1 MAPRALALALVLA
14 LVLAR
19 AAAELAEELV
29 LALGAAEEEAPAGGA
44 APSGPAAFHRA
55 AKASW
60 RLPGRYLVVL
70 RAGGGRAEVRGA
82 ARRLQ
87 ARAARRGYLTEL
99 LHVFHL
105 LPAFLVKMSSDVL
118 DTVRGARD
126 GPQRGGGGLWGAG
139 GGSPGLGG
147 GTEALPPRRAP
158 GLSSPQALKLPHVE
172 YVEEDAYVFAQSI
185 PWNLGRIVPPQP
197 SSGAYSPPN
206 KGDLVEIYLLD
217 TSVQST
223 HREIEGRVLVTDF
236 ESVPEEDGTRFHR
249 QASKCDSHGT
259 HMAGVLSGRD
269 AGVATGANIRS
280 LRVLNCQGKGT
291 LSGTL
296 IGLEFIKATLEARPH
311 APLVV
316 LLPFAG
322 AYSRV
327 LNAGCRRMVQMGVV
341 VVTAA
346 GNYKD
351 DACLYSPA
359 SEPEVRAGGNSLGC
373 EDVGGRAATSLGSSA
388 PAPSRLS
395 GLGLRIVS
403 RSRPPPSPPWQV
415 ITVGATNSED
425 QPASIGTLGTNFG
438 RCVDLFAPGDDIIGA
453 SSDCSTCFTTQS
465 GTSQAAAHVAG
476 ELGCGVAGRAGS
488 PLALSGAGAGHVSL
502 QLRCSGQSCVGGCVA
517 PGSHRGPPGLLA
529 GIAAM
534 LLSAEPQ
541 LSLAELRQRLLH
553 FATKNVMD
561 MAWFPEEQRLQTPN
575 SVAGLPTRL
584 GADEQLYCRSVWS
597 ARSGLTR
604 HATAVAR
611 CASAE
616 EMLSCSSF
624 SRSGRRLGEHMED
637 KDGQKQCVAH
647 NAFRGQGVYAIA
659 RCCTWPRAECRINA
673 SSPAAEGAGCSPR
686 DHVLTGC
693 SFHSPTAALGDSGR
707 PVVGPGS
714 GPSHCAVRTEV
725 MAHALCCPAAG
736 LECRVKEHMSL
747 GSAEKVTVSCD
758 DGWTLTGCNAHS
770 QSPGTMGAYAVD
782 DTCVAASI
790 PGSSTAAVI
799 AICCRSRQ

>member
-1 MAPRALALALVLA
+1 T
-14 LVLAR
+14 
-19 AAAELAEELV
+19 
-29 LALGAAEEEAPAGGA
+29 
-44 APSGPAAFHRA
+44 
-55 AKASW
+55 
-60 RLPGRYLVVL
+60 
-70 RAGGGRAEVRGA
+70 

-105 LPAFLVKMSSDVL
+105 LPAFLVKMSGDVL
-118 DTVRGARD
+118 DT
-126 GPQRGGGGLWGAG
+126 
-139 GGSPGLGG
+139 
-147 GTEALPPRRAP
+147 
-158 GLSSPQALKLPHVE
+158 ALKLPDVV

-206 KGDLVEIYLLD
+206 KGDQVEIYLLD

-223 HREIEGRVLVTDF
+223 HREIEGRVLVTNF

-249 QASKCDSHGT
+249 QASKCDRHGT

-269 AGVATGANIRS
+269 AGVAAGANIRS

-291 LSGTL
+291 ISGTL
-296 IGLEFIKATLEARPH
+296 IGLEFIKATLEAQPH
-311 APLVV
+311 VPLVV

-322 AYSRV
+322 AHSRV
-327 LNAGCRRMVQMGVV
+327 LNAGCRHMAQMGVV
-341 VVTAA
+341 MVAAA

-359 SEPEVRAGGNSLGC
+359 SEPE
-373 EDVGGRAATSLGSSA
+373 
-388 PAPSRLS
+388 
-395 GLGLRIVS
+395 
-403 RSRPPPSPPWQV
+403 V

-453 SSDCSTCFTTQS
+453 SSDCSTCFTAQS
-465 GTSQAAAHVAG
+465 GTSQAAAH
-476 ELGCGVAGRAGS
+476 
-488 PLALSGAGAGHVSL
+488 
-502 QLRCSGQSCVGGCVA
+502 
-517 PGSHRGPPGLLA
+517 PPGLSA

-534 LLSAEPQ
+534 LLSAQPQ

-575 SVAGLPTRL
+575 SVAGLPARL
-584 GADEQLYCRSVWS
+584 GAGKQLYCRSVWS
-597 ARSGLTR
+597 GRSGLTR

-611 CASAE
+611 CAGAE

-637 KDGQKQCVAH
+637 KDGRKQCVAH

-659 RCCTWPRAECRINA
+659 RCCTWPRDECQINA
-673 SSPAAEGAGCSPR
+673 SSLVAEGAGCSPR

-693 SFHSPTAALGDSGR
+693 SFHSPAVVLGDGGR
-707 PVVGPGS
+707 PIPGPGS
-714 GPSHCAVRTEV
+714 GASHCAGRTEV
-725 MAHALCCPAAG
+725 TAHALCCPAAS
-736 LECRVKEHMSL
+736 LECRLKEHTSL

-758 DGWTLTGCNAHS
+758 EGWTLTGCNAHS
-770 QSPGTMGAYAVD
+770 QSPGTMGAYAVG
-782 DTCVAASI
+782 DTCVAASV
-790 PGSSTAAVI
+790 PGSSAAVAVAV
-799 AICCRSRQ
+799 AICCR

>member
-1 MAPRALALALVLA
+1 T
-14 LVLAR
+14 
-19 AAAELAEELV
+19 
-29 LALGAAEEEAPAGGA
+29 
-44 APSGPAAFHRA
+44 
-55 AKASW
+55 
-60 RLPGRYLVVL
+60 
-70 RAGGGRAEVRGA
+70 

-87 ARAARRGYLTEL
+87 VRAARRGYLTEL

-118 DTVRGARD
+118 DM
-126 GPQRGGGGLWGAG
+126 
-139 GGSPGLGG
+139 
-147 GTEALPPRRAP
+147 
-158 GLSSPQALKLPHVE
+158 ALKLPHVA
-172 YVEEDAYVFAQSI
+172 YVEEDSYVFAQSI
-185 PWNLGRIVPPQP
+185 PWNLGRILPLQP
-197 SSGAYSPPN
+197 SLGTYSPPN

-223 HREIEGRVLVTDF
+223 HREIEGRVVVTDF
-236 ESVPEEDGTRFHR
+236 ENVPEEDGTRFHR

-269 AGVATGANIRS
+269 AGVATGASVHS

-291 LSGTL
+291 ISGTL
-296 IGLEFIKATLEARPH
+296 IGLEFIKSTMESRAYVPR
-311 APLVV
+311 VV

-327 LNAGCRRMVQMGVV
+327 LNAGCRQMAQMGVV
-341 VVTAA
+341 MVAAA

-359 SEPEVRAGGNSLGC
+359 SEPE
-373 EDVGGRAATSLGSSA
+373 
-388 PAPSRLS
+388 
-395 GLGLRIVS
+395 
-403 RSRPPPSPPWQV
+403 V

-453 SSDCSTCFTTQS
+453 SSDCSTCFTAQS

-476 ELGCGVAGRAGS
+476 
-488 PLALSGAGAGHVSL
+488 
-502 QLRCSGQSCVGGCVA
+502 
-517 PGSHRGPPGLLA
+517 
-529 GIAAM
+529 ITAM

-561 MAWFPEEQRLQTPN
+561 MVWLPEEQRLQTPN
-575 SVAGLPTRL
+575 SVARLPTRL
-584 GADEQLYCRSVWS
+584 RADKQLYCRSVWS
-597 ARSGLTR
+597 GRSGLTR
-604 HATAVAR
+604 HATAVAH
-611 CASAE
+611 CASRE

-624 SRSGRRLGEHMED
+624 SYSGRRLGEHMED

-647 NAFRGQGVYAIA
+647 NAFRGRGVYAIA
-659 RCCTWPRAECRINA
+659 RCCTWPRAECQINA
-673 SSPAAEGAGCSPR
+673 SSSSAEGTGCSLP

-693 SFHSPTAALGDSGR
+693 SFHSPGAVLGDSGR
-707 PVVGPGS
+707 PVSGPGS
-714 GPSHCAVRTEV
+714 GPSHCASRMEV
-725 MAHALCCPAAG
+725 MAHALCCPAIS
-736 LECRVKEHMSL
+736 LECRVKEHTSMVPV
-747 GSAEKVTVSCD
+747 EKVAVSCD

-782 DTCVAASI
+782 NTCVTASV
-790 PGSSTAAVI
+790 PGSSMATAI
-799 AICCRSRQ
+799 AICCRSQ

>member
-1 MAPRALALALVLA
+1 T
-14 LVLAR
+14 
-19 AAAELAEELV
+19 
-29 LALGAAEEEAPAGGA
+29 
-44 APSGPAAFHRA
+44 
-55 AKASW
+55 
-60 RLPGRYLVVL
+60 
-70 RAGGGRAEVRGA
+70 

-99 LHVFHL
+99 LHVFRL
-105 LPAFLVKMSSDVL
+105 LPAFLVKMSGDVL
-118 DTVRGARD
+118 DT
-126 GPQRGGGGLWGAG
+126 
-139 GGSPGLGG
+139 
-147 GTEALPPRRAP
+147 
-158 GLSSPQALKLPHVE
+158 ALKLPDVL

-206 KGDLVEIYLLD
+206 KGDQVEIYLLD

-249 QASKCDSHGT
+249 QASKCDRHGT

-269 AGVATGANIRS
+269 AGVAAGANVRS

-291 LSGTL
+291 ISGTL
-296 IGLEFIKATLEARPH
+296 IGLEFIKTMLEAQPH

-322 AYSRV
+322 AHSRV
-327 LNAGCRRMVQMGVV
+327 LNAGCRHMAQMGVV
-341 VVTAA
+341 MVAAA

-359 SEPEVRAGGNSLGC
+359 SEPE
-373 EDVGGRAATSLGSSA
+373 
-388 PAPSRLS
+388 
-395 GLGLRIVS
+395 
-403 RSRPPPSPPWQV
+403 V

-453 SSDCSTCFTTQS
+453 SSDCSTCFTAQS

-476 ELGCGVAGRAGS
+476 ELGSRVAGR
-488 PLALSGAGAGHVSL
+488 
-502 QLRCSGQSCVGGCVA
+502 
-517 PGSHRGPPGLLA
+517 

-534 LLSAEPQ
+534 LLSAQPQ

-575 SVAGLPTRL
+575 SVAGLPARL
-584 GADEQLYCRSVWS
+584 GAGKQLYCRSVWS
-597 ARSGLTR
+597 GRSGLTR

-611 CASAE
+611 CAGAE

-637 KDGQKQCVAH
+637 KDGRKQCVAH

-659 RCCTWPRAECRINA
+659 RCCTWPRDECRINA
-673 SSPAAEGAGCSPR
+673 SSLVAEGASCSPW

-693 SFHSPTAALGDSGR
+693 SFHSPAAVLGDGGR
-707 PVVGPGS
+707 PIPGPGS
-714 GPSHCAVRTEV
+714 RASHCAGRTEV
-725 MAHALCCPAAG
+725 TAHALCCPAAS
-736 LECRVKEHMSL
+736 LECRLKEHASL

-758 DGWTLTGCNAHS
+758 EGWTLTGCNAHS
-770 QSPGTMGAYAVD
+770 QSPGTMGAYAVG
-782 DTCVAASI
+782 DTCVAASV
-790 PGSSTAAVI
+790 PGSSAAVAA
-799 AICCRSRQ
+799 AICCR

>member
-1 MAPRALALALVLA
+1 GVTSLHGASSTGGRRAQ
-14 LVLAR
+14 
-19 AAAELAEELV
+19 
-29 LALGAAEEEAPAGGA
+29 
-44 APSGPAAFHRA
+44 
-55 AKASW
+55 
-60 RLPGRYLVVL
+60 RLPGPAGSARP
-70 RAGGGRAEVRGA
+70 RHPGAGGGRERC
-82 ARRLQ
+82 
-87 ARAARRGYLTEL
+87 
-99 LHVFHL
+99 HH
-105 LPAFLVKMSSDVL
+105 
-118 DTVRGARD
+118 
-126 GPQRGGGGLWGAG
+126 AG
-139 GGSPGLGG
+139 RCVCSL
-147 GTEALPPRRAP
+147 
-158 GLSSPQALKLPHVE
+158 QALKLPHVE

-185 PWNLGRIVPPQP
+185 PWNLGRIVPPQ
-197 SSGAYSPPN
+197 PN

-269 AGVATGANIRS
+269 AGVATGASVRS

-291 LSGTL
+291 VSGTL
-296 IGLEFIKATLEARPH
+296 IGLEFIKATLEAQPH

-327 LNAGCRRMVQMGVV
+327 LNAGCRRMAQMGVAMV
-341 VVTAA
+341 AAA

-359 SEPEVRAGGNSLGC
+359 SEPE
-373 EDVGGRAATSLGSSA
+373 
-388 PAPSRLS
+388 
-395 GLGLRIVS
+395 
-403 RSRPPPSPPWQV
+403 V

-453 SSDCSTCFTTQS
+453 SSDCSTCFTAQS
-465 GTSQAAAHVAG
+465 GTSQAAAHV
-476 ELGCGVAGRAGS
+476 
-488 PLALSGAGAGHVSL
+488 
-502 QLRCSGQSCVGGCVA
+502 
-517 PGSHRGPPGLLA
+517 A

-541 LSLAELRQRLLH
+541 LSLGELRQRLLH
-553 FATKNVMD
+553 FATKNTMD

-575 SVAGLPTRL
+575 SVAGLPARL
-584 GADEQLYCRSVWS
+584 GADEQLYCRTVWS

-611 CASAE
+611 CAGTE

-624 SRSGRRLGEHMED
+624 SRSGRRLGEHMEVSR
-637 KDGQKQCVAH
+637 KQCVAH

-673 SSPAAEGAGCSPR
+673 SSPGAEGAGCSLR

-693 SFHSPTAALGDSGR
+693 SFHSPAAALGDGGR
-707 PVVGPGS
+707 AVAGPGS
-714 GPSHCAVRTEV
+714 GPSRCAGRTEV
-725 MAHALCCPAAG
+725 MAHAMCCPATG
-736 LECRVKEHMSL
+736 LECRVKEHTSL
-747 GSAEKVTVSCD
+747 GSVEKVTVSCD
-758 DGWTLTGCNAHS
+758 EGWTLTGCNAHS

-782 DTCVAASI
+782 DTCVAASV
-790 PGSSTAAVI
+790 PGSSVAVAI
-799 AICCRSRQ
+799 AICCRSRP

>member
-1 MAPRALALALVLA
+1 T
-14 LVLAR
+14 AR
-19 AAAELAEELV
+19 L
-29 LALGAAEEEAPAGGA
+29 
-44 APSGPAAFHRA
+44 
-55 AKASW
+55 
-60 RLPGRYLVVL
+60 
-70 RAGGGRAEVRGA
+70 
-82 ARRLQ
+82 LQ

-118 DTVRGARD
+118 DM
-126 GPQRGGGGLWGAG
+126 
-139 GGSPGLGG
+139 
-147 GTEALPPRRAP
+147 
-158 GLSSPQALKLPHVE
+158 ALKLPHVE
-172 YVEEDAYVFAQSI
+172 SVEEDAYVFAQSI
-185 PWNLGRIVPPQP
+185 PWNLGRILPPQP
-197 SSGAYSPPN
+197 GSGTYSPPN
-206 KGDLVEIYLLD
+206 KGDRVEIYLLD

-236 ESVPEEDGTRFHR
+236 ENVPEEDGTRFHR

-269 AGVATGANIRS
+269 AGVATGANVRS

-291 LSGTL
+291 VSGTL
-296 IGLEFIKATLEARPH
+296 IGLEFIKASLEAQPH
-311 APLVV
+311 LPLVV

-322 AYSRV
+322 AYSRA
-327 LNAGCRRMVQMGVV
+327 LNAGSRRMAQMGVV
-341 VVTAA
+341 VVAAA

-359 SEPEVRAGGNSLGC
+359 SEPE
-373 EDVGGRAATSLGSSA
+373 
-388 PAPSRLS
+388 
-395 GLGLRIVS
+395 
-403 RSRPPPSPPWQV
+403 V

-438 RCVDLFAPGDDIIGA
+438 SCVDLFAPGDDIIGA
-453 SSDCSTCFTTQS
+453 SSDCSTCFTAQS
-465 GTSQAAAHVAG
+465 GTSQAAAH
-476 ELGCGVAGRAGS
+476 
-488 PLALSGAGAGHVSL
+488 
-502 QLRCSGQSCVGGCVA
+502 SCVGCA
-517 PGSHRGPPGLLA
+517 TPSAHRGPPRLLA

-553 FATKNVMD
+553 FAAKDVMD

-575 SVAGLPTRL
+575 SVAALPTRL
-584 GADEQLYCRSVWS
+584 GADERLYCRSVWS
-597 ARSGLTR
+597 ARSALTR

-611 CASAE
+611 CAGHE

-624 SRSGRRLGEHMED
+624 SRSGRRLGEHMEE

-659 RCCTWPRAECRINA
+659 RCCTWPRAECQINA
-673 SSPAAEGAGCSPR
+673 SSSAAEGAGCSPR

-693 SFHSPTAALGDSGR
+693 SFHSLAAALDDGGR
-707 PVVGPGS
+707 AVPGLGS
-714 GPSHCAVRTEV
+714 GPSHCASRTEV

-736 LECRVKEHMSL
+736 LECRVKEHASP
-747 GSAEKVTVSCD
+747 GSAEKVMVSCD

-782 DTCVAASI
+782 DICVAASV
-790 PGSSTAAVI
+790 PGSSAAMAI
-799 AICCRSRQ
+799 AICCRSR

>member
-1 MAPRALALALVLA
+1 
-14 LVLAR
+14 
-19 AAAELAEELV
+19 
-29 LALGAAEEEAPAGGA
+29 
-44 APSGPAAFHRA
+44 
-55 AKASW
+55 
-60 RLPGRYLVVL
+60 
-70 RAGGGRAEVRGA
+70 
-82 ARRLQ
+82 
-87 ARAARRGYLTEL
+87 
-99 LHVFHL
+99 
-105 LPAFLVKMSSDVL
+105 MSSDVL
-118 DTVRGARD
+118 DM
-126 GPQRGGGGLWGAG
+126 
-139 GGSPGLGG
+139 
-147 GTEALPPRRAP
+147 
-158 GLSSPQALKLPHVE
+158 ALKLPHVE

-197 SSGAYSPPN
+197 GSSAYSPPN

-217 TSVQST
+217 TSVQSS

-236 ESVPEEDGTRFHR
+236 ENVPEEDGTRFHR

-259 HMAGVLSGRD
+259 HMAGVLGGRD

-291 LSGTL
+291 VSGSL
-296 IGLEFIKATLEARPH
+296 IGLEFIKATMDAQPY

-316 LLPFAG
+316 VLPFAG

-327 LNAGCRRMVQMGVV
+327 LNAGCRRMARIGVV
-341 VVTAA
+341 LIAAA

-359 SEPEVRAGGNSLGC
+359 SEPE
-373 EDVGGRAATSLGSSA
+373 
-388 PAPSRLS
+388 
-395 GLGLRIVS
+395 
-403 RSRPPPSPPWQV
+403 V

-453 SSDCSTCFTTQS
+453 SSDCSTCFTAQS
-465 GTSQAAAHVAG
+465 GTSQAAAHV
-476 ELGCGVAGRAGS
+476 
-488 PLALSGAGAGHVSL
+488 
-502 QLRCSGQSCVGGCVA
+502 
-517 PGSHRGPPGLLA
+517 A

-561 MAWFPEEQRLQTPN
+561 VAWFPEEQQLQTPN

-584 GADEQLYCRSVWS
+584 GAGEQLYCRSVWS

-611 CASAE
+611 CTGTE

-624 SRSGRRLGEHMED
+624 SRSGRRLGEHMEE

-659 RCCTWPRAECRINA
+659 RCCTWPRDKCQINA
-673 SSPAAEGAGCSPR
+673 SSRVAEGASCSPR

-693 SFHSPTAALGDSGR
+693 SFHSPIAALGDSGR
-707 PVVGPGS
+707 PVAGLEREPR
-714 GPSHCAVRTEV
+714 HCTSRTEV
-725 MAHALCCPAAG
+725 MAHALCCPAAS
-736 LECRVKEHMSL
+736 LECRVKEHTSL
-747 GSAEKVTVSCD
+747 DAVEKVTVSCD
-758 DGWTLTGCNAHS
+758 AGWTLTGCNAHS
-770 QSPGTMGAYAVD
+770 QSPGTMGAYGVD
-782 DTCVAASI
+782 DACVAAGV
-790 PGSSTAAVI
+790 PGSSTAVVI

>member
-1 MAPRALALALVLA
+1 T
-14 LVLAR
+14 AR
-19 AAAELAEELV
+19 Q
-29 LALGAAEEEAPAGGA
+29 
-44 APSGPAAFHRA
+44 
-55 AKASW
+55 
-60 RLPGRYLVVL
+60 
-70 RAGGGRAEVRGA
+70 
-82 ARRLQ
+82 LQ
-87 ARAARRGYLTEL
+87 ARAARKGYLTEL

-118 DTVRGARD
+118 DT
-126 GPQRGGGGLWGAG
+126 
-139 GGSPGLGG
+139 
-147 GTEALPPRRAP
+147 
-158 GLSSPQALKLPHVE
+158 ALKLPHVE

-206 KGDLVEIYLLD
+206 KGDSVEIYLLD

-236 ESVPEEDGTRFHR
+236 ENIPEEDGTRFHR

-269 AGVATGANIRS
+269 AGVATGANVHS

-291 LSGTL
+291 VSGTL
-296 IGLEFIKATLEARPH
+296 IGLEFIKATLEAQPYV
-311 APLVV
+311 PLVV

-322 AYSRV
+322 AYSRA
-327 LNAGCRRMVQMGVV
+327 LNAGCRWMAQMGVV
-341 VVTAA
+341 MVAAA

-359 SEPEVRAGGNSLGC
+359 SEPEV
-373 EDVGGRAATSLGSSA
+373 
-388 PAPSRLS
+388 
-395 GLGLRIVS
+395 
-403 RSRPPPSPPWQV
+403 
-415 ITVGATNSED
+415 ITVGATNRED

-453 SSDCSTCFTTQS
+453 SSDCSTCFMAQS
-465 GTSQAAAHVAG
+465 GTSQAAAH
-476 ELGCGVAGRAGS
+476 
-488 PLALSGAGAGHVSL
+488 
-502 QLRCSGQSCVGGCVA
+502 
-517 PGSHRGPPGLLA
+517 PPGLSA

-541 LSLAELRQRLLH
+541 LSLAELRQHLLH

-561 MAWFPEEQRLQTPN
+561 MVWFPEEQRLQTPN
-575 SVAGLPTRL
+575 SVAGLPARL
-584 GADEQLYCRSVWS
+584 DTDEQLYCRSVWS

-604 HATAVAR
+604 HAMAVAR

-616 EMLSCSSF
+616 EMLGCSSF

-659 RCCTWPRAECRINA
+659 RCCTWPKAKCQINA
-673 SSPAAEGAGCSPR
+673 SSSEAKGAGCSPW

-693 SFHSPTAALGDSGR
+693 SFHSPAAVLSDRGR
-707 PVVGPGS
+707 PILGLGS
-714 GPSHCAVRTEV
+714 GSSHCASRMEV
-725 MAHALCCPAAG
+725 MAHALCCPATG
-736 LECRVKEHMSL
+736 LECRVKEQVSP
-747 GSAEKVTVSCD
+747 GNVEKVTVSCE
-758 DGWTLTGCNAHS
+758 DGWTLTDCNAHS

-782 DTCVAASI
+782 NTCVAAGI
-790 PGSSTAAVI
+790 PGSSVAAAI
-799 AICCRSRQ
+799 AICCRSR